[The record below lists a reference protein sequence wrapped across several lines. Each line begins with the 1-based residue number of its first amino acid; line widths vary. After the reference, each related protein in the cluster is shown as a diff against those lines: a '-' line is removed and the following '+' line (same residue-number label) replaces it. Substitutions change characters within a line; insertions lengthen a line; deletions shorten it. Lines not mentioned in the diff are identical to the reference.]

1 MCLAHLGIDEKSPS
15 SSEGLERRETSSTV
29 GKQTFKKKERF
40 PIRETYSVS
49 FGQKKNSVTMR
60 NLSIWERNLFN
71 S

>member
-1 MCLAHLGIDEKSPS
+1 MCLAHLGNDERSCLSPS

-60 NLSIWERNLFN
+60 NLSI
-71 S
+71 